1 MAKKSDIVNLK
12 MQLIDINDELEIA
25 KYTIKEINKIIS
37 VAIKDNI
44 RKTNKIENPQ
54 VIRAYREELLN
65 LRTVEKELRDYED
78 RIGEN
83 IY

>member
-12 MQLIDINDELEIA
+12 MQLIDINDKLEIA